1 MSYLKSWKQQF
12 LSATVYYRQT
22 NNNINRIRTVDAT
35 GVATVTFQNLNKVYS
50 VGGEL
55 IARNQIFKWW
65 DMTTSFS
72 IAYQYVNGKNV
83 AADYFNSGYNYS
95 GKMSMNFRFWKT
107 ASAQISGNYNSA
119 MPIAQ
124 GKIKPMWG
132 VDLAIK
138 KDFLPNNRAT
148 ITISASD
155 IFFSRRFGI
164 EQKTATFQNDSWRR
178 RESRTVTLSF
188 SYRFGREEWQQGKR
202 KNKGNTGGDT
212 GGGEEF

>member
-1 MSYLKSWKQQF
+1 
-12 LSATVYYRQT
+12 
-22 NNNINRIRTVDAT
+22 
-35 GVATVTFQNLNKVYS
+35 
-50 VGGEL
+50 
-55 IARNQIFKWW
+55 
-65 DMTTSFS
+65 
-72 IAYQYVNGKNV
+72 
-83 AADYFNSGYNYS
+83 
-95 GKMSMNFRFWKT
+95 MSMNFRFWKT

-132 VDLAIK
+132 VDLALK

-178 RESRTVTLSF
+178 KESRTVTLSF

-202 KNKGNTGGDT
+202 KNKGNNGGADS